1 MTAILEIDNAF
12 AGYGG
17 GNILRGLTLNVE
29 AGKLTCLVGPNGAG
43 KSTVLKVVSGL
54 LHPRKGEV
62 RFLGQS
68 IGKMNPRAIL
78 MQGIVQVPQDRSLFS
93 TMTVRENVLLGG
105 FTLSHHAE
113 KERRLEE
120 VMTRFPIVRERAKD
134 TAGSLSGGQQKLV
147 EFARAMMLDPKLLL
161 VDEPS
166 MGLEPRVRRL
176 VFDTL
181 QELRAEGRTILLVE
195 QNARS
200 GLEIADVG
208 VVLELGQVRL
218 KGSGAD
224 ILADPSVGAIYMGM
238 SGRPKTRAQDAPAPM
253 GNDVT
258 ESAPDGAS

>member
-1 MTAILEIDNAF
+1 MLF
-12 AGYGG
+12 
-17 GNILRGLTLNVE
+17 
-29 AGKLTCLVGPNGAG
+29 
-43 KSTVLKVVSGL
+43 
-54 LHPRKGEV
+54 
-62 RFLGQS
+62 
-68 IGKMNPRAIL
+68 
-78 MQGIVQVPQDRSLFS
+78 RS
-93 TMTVRENVLLGG
+93 
-105 FTLSHHAE
+105 
-113 KERRLEE
+113 
-120 VMTRFPIVRERAKD
+120 
-134 TAGSLSGGQQKLV
+134 QQKLV

-208 VVLELGQVRL
+208 VVLERGQVRL

>member
-1 MTAILEIDNAF
+1 
-12 AGYGG
+12 
-17 GNILRGLTLNVE
+17 
-29 AGKLTCLVGPNGAG
+29 
-43 KSTVLKVVSGL
+43 
-54 LHPRKGEV
+54 
-62 RFLGQS
+62 
-68 IGKMNPRAIL
+68 
-78 MQGIVQVPQDRSLFS
+78 
-93 TMTVRENVLLGG
+93 
-105 FTLSHHAE
+105 
-113 KERRLEE
+113 
-120 VMTRFPIVRERAKD
+120 
-134 TAGSLSGGQQKLV
+134 
-147 EFARAMMLDPKLLL
+147 MLDPKLLL

-208 VVLELGQVRL
+208 VVLERGQVRL